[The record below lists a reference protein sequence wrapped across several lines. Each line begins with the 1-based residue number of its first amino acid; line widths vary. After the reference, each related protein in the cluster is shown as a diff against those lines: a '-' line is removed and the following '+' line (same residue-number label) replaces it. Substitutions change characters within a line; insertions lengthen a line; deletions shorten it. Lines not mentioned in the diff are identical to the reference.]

1 MLSSTTFGAKKRSN
15 QVGLYPAAFKD
26 LSTLSNPT
34 IWNWLE
40 KATDKFSYF
49 AFVTRLR
56 IKWLGRQLLGGDIR
70 CVSEHHKGFINM

>member
-1 MLSSTTFGAKKRSN
+1 MKHSLVIGALVLSMLSSTTFGAKKRSN

-40 KATDKFSYF
+40 KAT
-49 AFVTRLR
+49 
-56 IKWLGRQLLGGDIR
+56 
-70 CVSEHHKGFINM
+70 